1 MKLCLCNSSI
11 EILLGLG
18 RDKFKTLKM
27 YKSTNHLFFL
37 VGNQLGFIIT
47 DIFFCRSSHGYLGL
61 GKLLLTLFLSLK
73 D

>member
-1 MKLCLCNSSI
+1 M
-11 EILLGLG
+11 
-18 RDKFKTLKM
+18 
-27 YKSTNHLFFL
+27 NHIFFL
-37 VGNQLGFIIT
+37 IGNQLGFIIT